1 MTVLVEGAAAVAIGG
16 GASHIAG
23 MIDLA
28 RTAAVLGSDI
38 LFARP
43 MSGGDLSEVVALDLK
58 DGRRVVAKAGPG
70 GASEAQMLRAIRA
83 AGAPAPEVLGV
94 SDTLLL
100 IERVETDGGPAGAWD
115 DLAAVVGRLHGA
127 RGERYGWRCDHAFG
141 SVTVANG
148 ERDDWVG
155 FWADNRLR
163 CHIPHIDAPLAR
175 RLEALADR
183 LSEYLPRDPAPS
195 LLHGDLWGG
204 NVLSA
209 GGEVTAL
216 IDPACYHGDREV
228 DAAMLTLFDSPP
240 DRFFDA
246 LELESGWRER
256 QPVYRL
262 WPLLVHLRLFG
273 SGYRSGVEDC
283 LNRLGV

>member
-1 MTVLVEGAAAVAIGG
+1 MVAIGG
-16 GASHIAG
+16 RASHIAA
-23 MIDLA
+23 MVDLSQA
-28 RTAAVLGSDI
+28 EALLGSEI
-38 LFARP
+38 LSSRP
-43 MSGGDLSEVVALDLK
+43 ISGGDLSEVVALDLK
-58 DGRRVVAKAGPG
+58 DGRRVVAKIGPSA
-70 GASEAQMLRAIRA
+70 ASEAEMLRAIGA
-83 AGAPAPEVLGV
+83 AGAPAPAVLGV
-94 SDTLLL
+94 SDDLLL
-100 IERVETDGGPAGAWD
+100 IARVETDGGPAGAWD
-115 DLAAVVGRLHGA
+115 DLAAVLNRLHGA
-127 RGERYGWRCDHAFG
+127 HGERYGWHCDHAFG

-148 ERDDWVG
+148 KRDDWVR

-163 CHIPHIDAPLAR
+163 CHIPHIDSALAR
-175 RLEALADR
+175 RIETLAGR

-209 GGEVTAL
+209 GGKVTAL

-240 DRFFDA
+240 GRFFDA

-273 SGYRSGVEDC
+273 SGYRGGVEDC